1 MAEKVVR
8 SSSPFGNDE
17 RFTRFIEDWQFPK
30 GVYKYEQM
38 IQSMALECGAS
49 LFIDWHDLYE
59 YDEGLA
65 EDLLNGYDKIQK
77 GFNFVLYD
85 KARQKNPGYYEKNS
99 HVHVRFRAL
108 PVDTVL
114 RTIGSDHLGKFI
126 QVKGVVVRAT
136 GKTPIIIESYYK
148 CPMCNEYTVIRQES
162 IELITPNGC
171 DHCDN
176 KKKLLLDPDKSTF
189 MNYQKITIQERPE
202 ELPPGQMPRSLNID
216 YYDDLVDTVRPGDRV
231 NVVGTPKALQ
241 RKSRITGATRV
252 FDIYLEGN
260 NVENERVEEALQ
272 ITEPERQQ
280 LIELSQD
287 PWIFKRLLASI
298 APSIY
303 GHEAEKES
311 ILYLLF
317 SGVRKNLPDV
327 TIRGDINVLLIG
339 DPGTGKS
346 QLLQFA
352 TKMAPRGIF
361 TTGRGS
367 SAAGLTAAVVRDT
380 SGNYV
385 LEAGALVLADLGVCC
400 ISEDS
405 FLITPNG
412 IMRMGEV
419 HPSTQLI
426 GEVNGYAKQSVKCV
440 LEKGIKKV
448 LRIKLY
454 SGDVWEG
461 PTPDH
466 LVKTHRGWVEAGNL
480 VPGDRLVI
488 PVKPYRPQVTD
499 QRLYE
504 LGLIHGFG
512 LSDVYLS
519 DLENRLSFSA
529 SKSNEDRSD
538 LISNLIK
545 KHYDTEVNRTEFTT
559 RAAKINDKTINFA
572 PVASYYLSN
581 RNLKRDLKEIS
592 EQDQLPFEEDSYKLG
607 FLAGILST
615 DTCISH
621 KRGTYGI
628 KHVIEI
634 RLSREKYGEKW
645 LKNKMMLVS
654 SLFQSYGILATQRRN
669 MVLISSLR
677 SYNKC
682 ADLFENLLIGRNNEK
697 LIKIIPAI
705 KMPSYDDE
713 LNQDY
718 FDWFKTV
725 KFNTSKTVNLGVHSR
740 IWNSINKKKI
750 NLSLMETLKPQW
762 SSITNTPYREPDKNY
777 LLNPILSIEEGV
789 EKIVKDLVIDGEP
802 NFQLTGGI
810 VHNCIDEL
818 DKMKEEDRGAIHPA
832 MEQQVVPI
840 AKGGIV
846 ASLNARTSIL
856 ASANPTLGRY
866 NPYQNVSQN
875 IDLPITILSRFDLI
889 WVLRDTPDE
898 AKDRNLAKHV
908 MNLHMGK
915 GDGVLNF
922 IEVPMLRKYIAYGK
936 LLKPQISEEASMKF
950 ENFYVSMRTSSSEAG
965 EAAAISITARQ
976 LEGLI
981 RLAEARAKAHLRT
994 EVTIEDAVSVIA
1006 LMQKSL
1012 EQVGIDATTGKVDID
1027 LLYTGKPRSLQVQL
1041 QKVLSILAKLEIQ
1054 SPGKGVAED
1063 DLLTI
1068 LEEKEKVMRPEAAK
1082 LISTLMRDGTIFSP
1096 RPGTY
1101 RRAH

>member
-17 RFTRFIEDWQFPK
+17 RFMRFIEDWQFPK

-260 NVENERVEEALQ
+260 NVENERIEEALQ
-272 ITEPERQQ
+272 ITEPERKQ

-303 GHEAEKES
+303 GHESEKES

-400 ISEDS
+400 I
-405 FLITPNG
+405 
-412 IMRMGEV
+412 
-419 HPSTQLI
+419 
-426 GEVNGYAKQSVKCV
+426 
-440 LEKGIKKV
+440 
-448 LRIKLY
+448 
-454 SGDVWEG
+454 
-461 PTPDH
+461 
-466 LVKTHRGWVEAGNL
+466 
-480 VPGDRLVI
+480 
-488 PVKPYRPQVTD
+488 
-499 QRLYE
+499 
-504 LGLIHGFG
+504 
-512 LSDVYLS
+512 
-519 DLENRLSFSA
+519 
-529 SKSNEDRSD
+529 
-538 LISNLIK
+538 
-545 KHYDTEVNRTEFTT
+545 
-559 RAAKINDKTINFA
+559 
-572 PVASYYLSN
+572 
-581 RNLKRDLKEIS
+581 
-592 EQDQLPFEEDSYKLG
+592 
-607 FLAGILST
+607 
-615 DTCISH
+615 
-621 KRGTYGI
+621 
-628 KHVIEI
+628 
-634 RLSREKYGEKW
+634 
-645 LKNKMMLVS
+645 
-654 SLFQSYGILATQRRN
+654 
-669 MVLISSLR
+669 
-677 SYNKC
+677 
-682 ADLFENLLIGRNNEK
+682 
-697 LIKIIPAI
+697 
-705 KMPSYDDE
+705 
-713 LNQDY
+713 
-718 FDWFKTV
+718 
-725 KFNTSKTVNLGVHSR
+725 
-740 IWNSINKKKI
+740 
-750 NLSLMETLKPQW
+750 
-762 SSITNTPYREPDKNY
+762 
-777 LLNPILSIEEGV
+777 
-789 EKIVKDLVIDGEP
+789 
-802 NFQLTGGI
+802 
-810 VHNCIDEL
+810 DEL

-875 IDLPITILSRFDLI
+875 IDLPITILSCFDLI

-1027 LLYTGKPRSLQVQL
+1027 ILYTGKPRSLQVQL